1 MLLVWF
7 WLFLVLFWLFP
18 FLFCLTCLSV
28 FSSFLQQHIAERFF
42 IFSSFSFPFFFSYD
56 GFILF
61 RCTTTATTT
70 TTTTS
75 TMSLRHWSEGGGGG
89 GPFSD
94 QDPLACRGAETFFL
108 YLGISIWTSKCKI
121 ACLFSFFS
129 VGSSL
134 VFWSF
139 FSSCNQTKHLYGK
152 YQSSKLWQMGNWFLS
167 LFIYHFT
174 YASLF
179 SSNLFISSISK
190 SISIFFPCWTNC
202 PNVSS

>member
-7 WLFLVLFWLFP
+7 WLFLVPFWLFP

-42 IFSSFSFPFFFSYD
+42 IFSSFSFPFFFSYN

-75 TMSLRHWSEGGGGG
+75 TMSLRHWSEGG
-89 GPFSD
+89 
-94 QDPLACRGAETFFL
+94 DPLACRGAETFFL

>member
-28 FSSFLQQHIAERFF
+28 FSSFLQQHIAECFF
-42 IFSSFSFPFFFSYD
+42 IFSSFSFPFFFSYN

-89 GPFSD
+89 HFFTRIPWRVEG
-94 QDPLACRGAETFFL
+94 QRHFFL

>member
-1 MLLVWF
+1 MFFHLSYSSIL
-7 WLFLVLFWLFP
+7 
-18 FLFCLTCLSV
+18 LSV
-28 FSSFLQQHIAERFF
+28 FSSFLV
-42 IFSSFSFPFFFSYD
+42 FPFLSFFLTTV
-56 GFILF
+56 LF
-61 RCTTTATTT
+61 CFVVPLLLLPQLQLLVLWVFDIEVR
-70 TTTTS
+70 
-75 TMSLRHWSEGGGGG
+75 GGGGS
-89 GPFSD
+89 FFD

-134 VFWSF
+134 VFSSF